1 MSDSESDIL
10 QELGQMKIGF
20 NKKRHS
26 EKLIPCSICGKK
38 VRKDYITKHKRRAI
52 CRSVKRSRA
61 DYLKQKVECKCGKM
75 IRRDGLSSHK
85 KRCKKLV
92 KPKKAVK
99 PKRKA
104 VKPKRKAVKPKS
116 KK

>member
-1 MSDSESDIL
+1 MSDSDSDIL
-10 QELGQMKIGF
+10 QEIGDMKIGF

-38 VRKDYITKHKRRAI
+38 VRKDYITKHQRRAI
-52 CRSVKRSRA
+52 CRPVKRSRA
-61 DYLKQKVECKCGKM
+61 DYLKQRVECKCGKL

-85 KRCKKLV
+85 KRCKKVV
-92 KPKKAVK
+92 KPKKAV
-99 PKRKA
+99 KRKA